1 MRLLVIRMNLFPSSG
16 IVVNILSIF
25 ARINIILAAFNLI
38 PIPPLDGSKI
48 MMGFVS
54 NRMQYYLMRMEPYG
68 MFIIIGLL
76 FFGVLTPVISFFEQ
90 IIMRFTCI
98 ICLFF

>member
-1 MRLLVIRMNLFPSSG
+1 LRLISPSPFGVISNMLFY
-16 IVVNILSIF
+16 F

-48 MMGFVS
+48 LMGFAS
-54 NRMQYYLMRMEPYG
+54 KRFQYTLARLEPYG

-76 FFGVLTPVISFFEQ
+76 FIGALDPLITLFRY
-90 IIMRFTCI
+90 IIMWVI
-98 ICLFF
+98 GLLIP